1 MSYRHHFIAGSI
13 VSPLISKNYW
23 KNFGEINFI
32 ATGTN
37 NSVENN
43 LHGISNSGDILFS
56 CKLPL
61 ESKLLAVHNTHPEVV
76 IESKNEPG
84 KLNVLDCETQ
94 TLITEIRCKKTR
106 TFTGNAVYSK
116 DGSKLFTVEIDKK
129 RRNGFLTCWEKK
141 SGYSKLHEYSSGGLN
156 PVQILRLPDSDILT
170 VANAGDLDIHTR
182 SQHTTPVPKLSNLT
196 FMSEEGDNLET
207 MLLDYKY
214 RSNSISSMNVRAD
227 GLIVFAAHA
236 TNGSQI
242 YSTLVG
248 VHRVGDSTTI
258 INRSLKEYSQKIKK
272 IIFIPN
278 APEIA
283 LITDCSNQIEIHSLF
298 DGSLKRVKLPNVC
311 DIASDSLVTI
321 ATTDNGKLCI
331 ISQFNEIVT
340 QSQLFLE
347 DHIIFT
353 P

>member
-141 SGYSKLHEYSSGGLN
+141 SG
-156 PVQILRLPDSDILT
+156 
-170 VANAGDLDIHTR
+170 
-182 SQHTTPVPKLSNLT
+182 
-196 FMSEEGDNLET
+196 
-207 MLLDYKY
+207 
-214 RSNSISSMNVRAD
+214 
-227 GLIVFAAHA
+227 
-236 TNGSQI
+236 
-242 YSTLVG
+242 
-248 VHRVGDSTTI
+248 
-258 INRSLKEYSQKIKK
+258 
-272 IIFIPN
+272 
-278 APEIA
+278 
-283 LITDCSNQIEIHSLF
+283 
-298 DGSLKRVKLPNVC
+298 
-311 DIASDSLVTI
+311 
-321 ATTDNGKLCI
+321 
-331 ISQFNEIVT
+331 
-340 QSQLFLE
+340 
-347 DHIIFT
+347 
-353 P
+353 